1 MNKHR
6 LPGIA
11 LALALLAQPAAGDIY
26 KCTAADGSVS
36 YQDQPCDGG
45 RPDPAERKSRDSRG
59 EADDFEALFVPIHG
73 NKEAVVAR
81 FHTMTSAVHRGDP
94 RAITV
99 RLNSKPGQEPL
110 GMLLTFFDN
119 PENKVFSDEQV
130 SELVLQMAE
139 PFLESSFE
147 RRAQLYETPTEL
159 GTAVFTSVNERRYM
173 NREPPRGEY
182 RTITVGQI
190 PTSHTFIA
198 FTILS
203 NGTDN
208 AHFNDAISVLK
219 SMQIILDEP
228 RTPVSETAQA
238 ERPPAPPGYQWQECP
253 EIMGAL
259 LKPNGWYFRKEID
272 ADTIAYFISEEDTR
286 TDGEF
291 FTGFSMNVLK
301 NVDDIFGS
309 PPSRYA
315 EELIAEAAR
324 SSNVR
329 QQPWIRRMGPFVS
342 HAVVVTTSDVVNGD
356 FVTHMLAIANDTT
369 GTMYLV
375 TFESP
380 VEDWQEAS
388 QIAAPMLKHIG
399 IDSEI

>member
-1 MNKHR
+1 MSSR
-6 LPGIA
+6 FASVFAITLAVLTPPAIA
-11 LALALLAQPAAGDIY
+11 DVY
-26 KCTAADGSVS
+26 KCTDDDGSIT
-36 YQDQPCDGG
+36 YQDHPCAGQQAG
-45 RPDPAERKSRDSRG
+45 NSVRTSRDRSG
-59 EADDFEALFVPIHG
+59 DAEDFDALFVPISG
-73 NKEAVVAR
+73 GKQAAIAR

-94 RAITV
+94 RAVTV

-119 PENKVFSDEQV
+119 PESKVFSDEQV
-130 SELVLQMAE
+130 SEIVLQMAE
-139 PFLESSFE
+139 PHLENSFE
-147 RRAQLYETPTEL
+147 RRAQLYESPTEI
-159 GTAVFTSVNERRYM
+159 GTAVFASVNDRRYM

-190 PTSHTFIA
+190 PTSHTIVA

-208 AHFNDAISVLK
+208 AHFRDALTILQ

-228 RTPVSETAQA
+228 QSPADSVAKTG
-238 ERPPAPPGYQWQECP
+238 RPPAPAGYQWQECP
-253 EIMGAL
+253 EIKGAL
-259 LKPNGWYFRKEID
+259 LRPDNWYFRKEVS
-272 ADTIAYFISEEDTR
+272 ADTIAYFISEENTR

-301 NVDDIFGS
+301 GVDRIMGA

-315 EELIAEAAR
+315 EELVAEAAR
-324 SSNVR
+324 SSHVR
-329 QQPWIRRMGPFVS
+329 KKPWIRRMGPFVS
-342 HAVVVTTSDVVNGD
+342 HAVIVTTPDIVKGD

-388 QIAAPMLKHIG
+388 QIAEPMLKHIG